1 MKILRQ
7 SKEWLFLF
15 VVLGIAVGLRL
26 YKITSPLADWHS
38 FRQADTASVT
48 REYIK
53 HGIDLLRPQYHDL
66 SNIQSG
72 KDNPSGYRMVEFPI
86 LNAITALLITLF
98 RLQQYEIV
106 VGRLV
111 SISYSIVGLFALYAL
126 VRELTGKRAA
136 GIALLTYAVM
146 PYAVYYSRT
155 ILPEPAF
162 VTSLLVS
169 LAFLVYATRNK
180 ENVFLYGMSILS
192 LTEAFLL
199 KPFAIFFLPLFAY
212 VFFREYRWKA
222 LMQWQAYLFFLIP
235 FIPFALWRWWIL
247 SFPEGIPASD
257 WLFNKDN
264 IRFTGAFFHWLF
276 EVRIATLMLGIGLVI
291 PAVLGLMKRGKDWL
305 FYTVWAVCILA
316 YMSILAGGNVQH
328 DYYQVVV
335 MPFLC
340 AVVGRGFAFLF
351 ELSPRFINK
360 PLLYIGGFGLFI
372 WSLFTSWYQLRG
384 YYNINHPEIVQAGKA
399 VDALVPKDAR
409 IIAPYMGDTAFLYQ
423 TNRRGWPIGFEI
435 DDKIKKGA
443 QYYVSVNYDDE
454 ANALMKKYPV
464 IEKTPMYVLVDLTRT
479 K

>member
-1 MKILRQ
+1 MKILRL
-7 SKEWLFLF
+7 SKEWIFLF
-15 VVLGIAVGLRL
+15 VVLGIAVSLRL
-26 YKITSPLADWHS
+26 YKITNPLADWHS

-86 LNAITALLITLF
+86 LNAITALLIMLF
-98 RLQQYEIV
+98 RLQSHEVV

-111 SISYSIVGLFALYAL
+111 SVTYSIVGLFALYAL

-136 GIALLTYAVM
+136 GIALLCYAVL
-146 PYAVYYSRT
+146 PFSVYYSRT

-169 LAFLVYATRNK
+169 LAFLVYAIRNK
-180 ENVFLYGMSILS
+180 ENMLLYSMSIFS

-199 KPFAIFFLPLFAY
+199 KPYAIFFLPLFAY
-212 VFFREYRWKA
+212 VFFRTYGWKT
-222 LMQWQAYLFFLIP
+222 LVQWKVYLFFLAPLVP
-235 FIPFALWRWWIL
+235 FVLWRWWIL
-247 SFPEGIPASD
+247 RFPEGIPASN

-276 EVRIATLMLGIGLVI
+276 EVRIATLMLGIGLVV
-291 PAVLGLMKRGKDWL
+291 PAIFGLMKKGKDWV
-305 FYTVWAVCILA
+305 FYAVWSVCILA
-316 YMSILAGGNVQH
+316 YLSILAGGNVQH

-340 AVVGRGFAFLF
+340 AIVGRGFAFLF
-351 ELSPRFINK
+351 ELSPRFIHR
-360 PLLYIGGFGLFI
+360 PMFYLGGMGLFI

-443 QYYVSVNYDDE
+443 RYYVSVNYDDE
-454 ANALMKKYPV
+454 TNALMKKYPV